1 MGTNNMTLPHDFTPG
16 KKRFLTEVLEGLQ
29 NPQKE
34 ISSKYLYDKRGAS
47 LFERISRLKEY
58 YIPRIEASIIRDNIS
73 DIAKIIGSRALIIE
87 YGAGDCKKIRFL
99 LDHLEEPV
107 TFIPIDIS
115 RAQLKR
121 VTSRLGLDYP
131 DLDIVPVCADYTR
144 NLELPRTNSV
154 FLHRVIFFPGSTISN
169 FAPVDAVDFLRHMA
183 SKLDVDDVLLIG
195 VDLKK
200 DENVL
205 YNAYND
211 SKGVTA
217 DFNLNL
223 LKRINRELNGDFELS
238 QFQHYAP
245 YNNKKGRI
253 EMYLV
258 SLKEQVVHL
267 GNVDIYFKKGE
278 SIWTESSYKYS
289 IDGFSE
295 MASRAGLMA
304 KHVWTDTRRWFSVYC
319 LVSEVA

>member
-1 MGTNNMTLPHDFTPG
+1 MTLPHDFTPG
-16 KKRFLTEVLEGLQ
+16 KKQFLTEVLEGLQ
-29 NPQKE
+29 KPQKE

-47 LFERISRLKEY
+47 LFERISRLREY
-58 YIPRIEASIIRDNIS
+58 YIPRIEASIMRDNIG
-73 DIAKIIGSRALIIE
+73 DIAKLIGPRALIIE

-107 TFIPIDIS
+107 TFMPIDIS
-115 RAQLKR
+115 QAQLKR

-131 DLDIVPVCADYTR
+131 DLDIIPVCADYTC

-217 DFNLNL
+217 EFNLNL

-245 YNNKKGRI
+245 YNNKKGCI

-258 SLKEQVVHL
+258 SLKEQMVHL

-278 SIWTESSYKYS
+278 TIWTESSYKYS
-289 IDGFSE
+289 IDSFSE
-295 MASRAGLMA
+295 MASRAGLT
-304 KHVWTDTRRWFSVYC
+304 VERVLTDTRRWFSVYC
-319 LVSEVA
+319 LVSEMA